1 MFRFAVVTSLAVNL
15 VLGATLLWRHTPTP
29 PLPPPAVLEQPAA
42 IAEPPPEPTLTD
54 LGVELLADASSDAS
68 YVARLRAV
76 GVPDDVM
83 VVLLR
88 YRLQQRHAARW
99 QAIAAQARA
108 FPYWERTGFNLPVEL
123 RQQVRELNRE
133 EAAVLTHLL
142 GREIWDNDFT
152 RYAAAPLDFLPPAKR
167 AQLTLLQQDYADLR
181 ASITAANLDALLPG
195 DHEVLNLLQREEAA
209 ELAALLS
216 PQELADYHQRVGPA
230 AQEVQHVLRRFEA
243 TEAEYLQLL
252 ALHDEIDATYG
263 PTGTSLPR
271 AERDA
276 RREAWNAARQ
286 SFIDTLPPE
295 RAELW
300 AITQDPSFERV
311 QSFVFQQG
319 LDTTTATDLV
329 RLSRNTQQQADVI
342 RQNSALSES
351 QRALELSALA
361 RQARLSIAQTL
372 PPASA
377 EAYLKSWGS
386 WVARLSPGP

>member
-29 PLPPPAVLEQPAA
+29 PLPPPAVLAQPG
-42 IAEPPPEPTLTD
+42 IATEPPPEPTLTD
-54 LGVELLADASSDAS
+54 LGVELLADAPSDET

-76 GVPDDVM
+76 GMPDDAM

-88 YRLQQRHAARW
+88 HRLQQRHAARW

-181 ASITAANLDALLPG
+181 AAITAANLDALLPG
-195 DHEVLNLLQREEAA
+195 DHEVFNLLQREEAA

-216 PQELADYHQRVGPA
+216 PEELADYHQRVGPA
-230 AQEVQHVLRRFEA
+230 AQEVQNVLRRFDA
-243 TEAEYLQLL
+243 TEAEYRQLL

-329 RLSRNTQQQADVI
+329 RLSRSTQQQADVI